1 MILYDFIDL
10 NSHDM
15 TGDAWLS
22 PEAITVDGVTLD
34 QAIPEFTTL
43 QVTGRELVGYS
54 LTTVTVG
61 NQDGSTLQ
69 KKRREPRKITVKYQI
84 DAETPQ
90 RFREIYYKLNQIL
103 SGENKKISFAD
114 DPDKYFIG
122 TLSDADTPEG
132 GRLSVISSFEFTCF
146 DPYAYANK
154 EDVFTFGDQTTTQQI
169 SVDIADKV
177 AGKASPVPHAIYKG
191 HVLGDGAIEPPN
203 YYTQELTQ
211 LEYGYLGGLNGRCAS
226 SAAKS
231 EYDNTLSNFQLYA
244 TESGGLDSIKIEGDK
259 LKIKGWHV
267 DNSSTWRKYAYII
280 VTDEDSK
287 NHEYSRLRVTLTSR
301 PDIQQTHS
309 NIAGSGMCGFEGSLP
324 WTNVMANKRLRV
336 RLRYTNDAAGN
347 GNYCD
352 WSTIVRP
359 QNLWRY
365 QVPHFVAKL
374 NVVGAIE
381 QAQPGFFAKYGIA
394 GDVERLNWVKNNIS
408 SANVKIWG
416 YGNNGFYV
424 QAYKP
429 ATGWAD
435 AVKHTQSKSA
445 MLELDYQTSD
455 DLFSYVDSNG
465 NLYVDIYGKSS
476 TGETDICLDYIQLTM
491 LVATPV
497 TNALN
502 VVNEGTQP
510 VPVRFELTNHGEN
523 GYIGIANGKTSY
535 LLGNPDEVDG
545 KTTVKS
551 QWIAQRDDNPDH
563 GLKQWTIN
571 AGVLNDW
578 NANPLQQGTFEDPA
592 KIRERRWRLRNA
604 QGGATAW
611 GTGQDSTGTTKGW
624 HGPSASIVFPADSN
638 IKNFTAHFYTQFLFG
653 NMGMHGLQQFNIWDV
668 NRNLLVSIQLWK
680 WINCHAS
687 LKIRVGDHWILTDE
701 NNAKWDNFFGQINVQ
716 RIGNTYTITL
726 ESIEGSNRNKQ
737 VISYT
742 DTVSGAK
749 LAGGMTYWKAIFQDN
764 GSKVMWNDLYDFW
777 IRKDNVETYTNIPNI
792 LKEGDK
798 LVITGDNGKVTTKL
812 NGGSALKYQDI
823 GSQPIVVNPGNN
835 HITFSYSNF
844 ADRPDVTAYI
854 RRKYL

>member
-1 MILYDFIDL
+1 MYDFIDL
-10 NSHDM
+10 NNHDVA
-15 TGDAWLS
+15 GDAWLS
-22 PEAITVDGVTLD
+22 PEAVTVDGVTLD

-54 LTTVTVG
+54 ITTVTVG

-84 DAETPQ
+84 DAETPR

-114 DPDKYFIG
+114 DPDKYFVG

-146 DPYAYANK
+146 DPYAYANQ
-154 EDVFTFGDQTTTQQI
+154 EDVFTFDDQTTTQQI
-169 SVDIADKV
+169 SVDMADKV
-177 AGKASPVPHAIYKG
+177 TGKTSPVPHAIYKG
-191 HVLGDGAIEPPN
+191 HVLGDGAIEPPS

-211 LEYGYLGGLNGRCAS
+211 LEYGCLGSLNGRCAS
-226 SAAKS
+226 STAKS
-231 EYDNTLSNFQLYA
+231 EYDNSLGNFQLYA

-259 LKIKGWHV
+259 LKVKGWHV

-280 VTDEDSK
+280 VTDEDSR
-287 NHEYSRLRVTLTSR
+287 NHEYCRLRVTLTAR

-324 WTNVMANKRLRV
+324 WTNAMANKRLRV

-347 GNYCD
+347 GNYND
-352 WSTIVRP
+352 WTTIIRP

-374 NVVGAIE
+374 NVVGAVE
-381 QAQPGFFAKYGIA
+381 QAQSGFFAKYGIA
-394 GDVERLNWVKNNIS
+394 GDVERLNWVKNNVS
-408 SANVKIWG
+408 SASVKIWG
-416 YGNNGFYV
+416 YGSNGFYA

-429 ATGWAD
+429 ATGWAN
-435 AVKHTQSKSA
+435 AVKHTQCKSA
-445 MLELDYQTSD
+445 MLELNYQTSD
-455 DLFSYVDSNG
+455 DLFNYVDSNG

-476 TGETDICLDYIQLTM
+476 TGETDIYLDYIQLTM
-491 LVATPV
+491 LIATPV

-523 GYIGIANGKTSY
+523 GYIGIANGKTAY

-551 QWIAQRDDNPDH
+551 KWIAQRDDNPDH

-578 NANPLQQGTFEDPA
+578 NANPLQQGAFEDPA

-604 QGGATAW
+604 QNSTAAW

-624 HGPSASIVFPADSN
+624 HGPSASITFPTDSN
-638 IKNFTAHFYTQFLFG
+638 IKNFTAHFYAQFLFG
-653 NMGMHGLQQFNIWDV
+653 NMAMHGLQQFNIWDV
-668 NRNLLVSIQLWK
+668 NRNLLVSVQLWK
-680 WINCHAS
+680 WFNCHAS

-716 RIGNTYTITL
+716 RIGNTYTITI
-726 ESIEGSNRNKQ
+726 ESIEGSNHNKQ

-777 IRKDNVETYTNIPNI
+777 IRKDNVETYTNIPNV

-823 GSQPIVVNPGNN
+823 GSRPIMVNPGNN

-844 ADRPDVTAYI
+844 ADRPDVAAYI

>member
-1 MILYDFIDL
+1 MYEF
-10 NSHDM
+10 HDTQPRDMPSNDSLPIETM
-15 TGDAWLS
+15 T
-22 PEAITVDGVTLD
+22 IDGVTIEQL
-34 QAIPEFTTL
+34 IPEYRTL
-43 QVTGRELVGYS
+43 KVMGRELLGNTLTKLKVGS
-54 LTTVTVG
+54 
-61 NQDGSTLQ
+61 QDGERLQ
-69 KKRREPRKITVKYQI
+69 KRSRPIRTITVRYQVT
-84 DAETPQ
+84 AASPQ
-90 RFREIYYKLNQIL
+90 RFREIYYQLNEIL
-103 SGENKKISFAD
+103 NGENKKISFAD

-122 TLSDADTPEG
+122 TLSDVDTPEG
-132 GRLSVISSFEFTCF
+132 GKLSVVSSFTFTCF
-146 DPYAYANK
+146 DPYAYANT
-154 EDVFTFGDQTTTQQI
+154 EDVFKWSDSLTTKQI
-169 SVDIADKV
+169 SVGMSGKV
-177 AGKASPVPHAIYKG
+177 AGKTSPVPHTIYRG
-191 HVLGDGAIEPPN
+191 HVAGDGAIEPPT
-203 YYTQELTQ
+203 YYTDELSQ
-211 LEYGYLGGLNGRCAS
+211 VEYGYLDSCNGQCVSDSAWSWYDS
-226 SAAKS
+226 SLA
-231 EYDNTLSNFQLYA
+231 NFQLYA
-244 TESGGLDSIKIEGDK
+244 TESGGLDSVALEDGK

-280 VTDEDSK
+280 VTDEDSR
-287 NHEYSRLRVTLTSR
+287 NREYSRLRVTLTSR

-309 NIAGSGMCGFEGSLP
+309 NVAGSGTCGFEGELP
-324 WTNVMANKRLRV
+324 WTNDMANKRLRV
-336 RLRYTNDAAGN
+336 YLRYTNDAAGN

-374 NVVGAIE
+374 NVAGAIE

-394 GDVERLNWVKNNIS
+394 GDVERLNWVKNNVS

-416 YGNNGFYV
+416 YGSNGFCV

-429 ATGWAD
+429 ASGWAD

-445 MLELDYQTSD
+445 MLELGYQTSD
-455 DLFSYVDSNG
+455 DLFSYVDGSG
-465 NLYVDIYGKSS
+465 DLYVDIYGKSS

-491 LVATPV
+491 LIATPV

-523 GYIGIANGKTSY
+523 GYIGIANGKTAY

-563 GLKQWTIN
+563 GLRQWTIN

-592 KIRERRWRLRNA
+592 KIRESRWRLRNA
-604 QGGATAW
+604 QGGANAW

-624 HGPSASIVFPADSN
+624 HGPSASIAFPADSN

-680 WINCHAS
+680 WFNCHAS

-737 VISYT
+737 VVSYT

-764 GSKVMWNDLYDFW
+764 APKVMWNDLYDFW

-823 GSQPIVVNPGNN
+823 GSQPIMVNPGNN

-844 ADRPDVTAYI
+844 AERPDVTAYI

>member
-1 MILYDFIDL
+1 MYDFIDL
-10 NSHDM
+10 NNHDVA
-15 TGDAWLS
+15 GDAWLS
-22 PEAITVDGVTLD
+22 PEAVTVDGVTLD

-54 LTTVTVG
+54 ITTVTVG

-84 DAETPQ
+84 DAETPR

-114 DPDKYFIG
+114 DPDKYFVG

-146 DPYAYANK
+146 DPYAYANQ
-154 EDVFTFGDQTTTQQI
+154 EDVFTFDDQTTTQQI
-169 SVDIADKV
+169 SVDMADKV
-177 AGKASPVPHAIYKG
+177 TGKTSPVPHAIYKG
-191 HVLGDGAIEPPN
+191 HVLGDGAIEPPS

-211 LEYGYLGGLNGRCAS
+211 LEYGCLGSLNGRCAS
-226 SAAKS
+226 STAKS
-231 EYDNTLSNFQLYA
+231 EYDNSLGNFQLYA

-259 LKIKGWHV
+259 LKVKGWHV

-280 VTDEDSK
+280 VTDEDSR
-287 NHEYSRLRVTLTSR
+287 NHEYCRLRVTLTAR

-324 WTNVMANKRLRV
+324 WTNAMANKRLRV

-347 GNYCD
+347 GNYND
-352 WSTIVRP
+352 WTTIIRP

-374 NVVGAIE
+374 NVVGAVE
-381 QAQPGFFAKYGIA
+381 QAQSGFFAKYGIA
-394 GDVERLNWVKNNIS
+394 GDVERLNWVKNNVS
-408 SANVKIWG
+408 SASVKIWG
-416 YGNNGFYV
+416 YGSNGFYA

-429 ATGWAD
+429 ATGWAN

-445 MLELDYQTSD
+445 MLELNYQTSD
-455 DLFSYVDSNG
+455 DLFNYVDSNG

-476 TGETDICLDYIQLTM
+476 TGETDIYLDYIQLTM
-491 LVATPV
+491 LIATPV

-523 GYIGIANGKTSY
+523 GYIGIANGKTAY

-551 QWIAQRDDNPDH
+551 KWIAQRDDNPDH

-578 NANPLQQGTFEDPA
+578 NANPLQQGAFEDPA

-604 QGGATAW
+604 QNSTAAW
-611 GTGQDSTGTTKGW
+611 GTGQDSAGTTKGW
-624 HGPSASIVFPADSN
+624 HGPSASITFPTDSN
-638 IKNFTAHFYTQFLFG
+638 IKNFTAHFYAQFLFG
-653 NMGMHGLQQFNIWDV
+653 NMAMHGLQQFNIWDV
-668 NRNLLVSIQLWK
+668 NRNLLVSVQLWK
-680 WINCHAS
+680 WFNCHAS

-716 RIGNTYTITL
+716 RIGNTYTITI
-726 ESIEGSNRNKQ
+726 ESIEGSNHNKQ

-777 IRKDNVETYTNIPNI
+777 IRKDNVETYTNIPNV

-823 GSQPIVVNPGNN
+823 GSRPIMVNPGNN

-844 ADRPDVTAYI
+844 ADRPDVAAYI

>member
-1 MILYDFIDL
+1 MYDFIDL
-10 NSHDM
+10 NDHDM
-15 TGDAWLS
+15 TGDTWLS
-22 PEAITVDGVTLD
+22 PEAVTVDGVTLD
-34 QAIPEFTTL
+34 QAIPEFITL

-69 KKRREPRKITVKYQI
+69 KKRREARKITVKYQI

-114 DPDKYFIG
+114 DPDKYFVG
-122 TLSDADTPEG
+122 TLSDTDTPEG

-169 SVDIADKV
+169 SVDMADKV
-177 AGKASPVPHAIYKG
+177 AGKTSPVPHAVYKG
-191 HVLGDGAIEPPN
+191 HVVGDGAIEPPG

-211 LEYGYLGGLNGRCAS
+211 LEYGCLGSLNGRCAS

-231 EYDNTLSNFQLYA
+231 EYDNSLGNFQLYA

-287 NHEYSRLRVTLTSR
+287 NHEYSRLRITLTAR
-301 PDIQQTHS
+301 PDIQRTHS
-309 NIAGSGMCGFEGSLP
+309 NIAGSGVCGFEGSLP
-324 WTNVMANKRLRV
+324 WTNSMANKRLRV

-347 GNYCD
+347 GNYND

-394 GDVERLNWVKNNIS
+394 GDVERLNWVKNNVS

-416 YGNNGFYV
+416 YGNNGFYA

-429 ATGWAD
+429 ASGWAD
-435 AVKHTQSKSA
+435 AVNHTQTKSA

-491 LVATPV
+491 LIATPV

-523 GYIGIANGKTSY
+523 GYIGIAN
-535 LLGNPDEVDG
+535 
-545 KTTVKS
+545 
-551 QWIAQRDDNPDH
+551 
-563 GLKQWTIN
+563 
-571 AGVLNDW
+571 
-578 NANPLQQGTFEDPA
+578 
-592 KIRERRWRLRNA
+592 RR
-604 QGGATAW
+604 
-611 GTGQDSTGTTKGW
+611 
-624 HGPSASIVFPADSN
+624 SN
-638 IKNFTAHFYTQFLFG
+638 
-653 NMGMHGLQQFNIWDV
+653 
-668 NRNLLVSIQLWK
+668 NR
-680 WINCHAS
+680 
-687 LKIRVGDHWILTDE
+687 
-701 NNAKWDNFFGQINVQ
+701 
-716 RIGNTYTITL
+716 
-726 ESIEGSNRNKQ
+726 
-737 VISYT
+737 
-742 DTVSGAK
+742 
-749 LAGGMTYWKAIFQDN
+749 
-764 GSKVMWNDLYDFW
+764 
-777 IRKDNVETYTNIPNI
+777 
-792 LKEGDK
+792 
-798 LVITGDNGKVTTKL
+798 
-812 NGGSALKYQDI
+812 
-823 GSQPIVVNPGNN
+823 
-835 HITFSYSNF
+835 
-844 ADRPDVTAYI
+844 
-854 RRKYL
+854 

>member
-1 MILYDFIDL
+1 MYDFIDL
-10 NSHDM
+10 NSHDI
-15 TGDAWLS
+15 TDDTWLS
-22 PEAITVDGVTLD
+22 PEAVTVDGVTLD

-43 QVTGRELVGYS
+43 QVTGRELVGYNV
-54 LTTVTVG
+54 TTVTVG
-61 NQDGSTLQ
+61 NQDGSMLQ
-69 KKRREPRKITVKYQI
+69 KKRREERKITVKYQI

-103 SGENKKISFAD
+103 SGENKKVSFAD
-114 DPDKYFIG
+114 DPDKYFVG
-122 TLSDADTPEG
+122 TLTSADTSEG
-132 GRLSVISSFEFTCF
+132 GYLSVISSFEFTCF
-146 DPYAYANK
+146 DPYSYANK

-169 SVDIADKV
+169 SVDMADKV
-177 AGKASPVPHAIYKG
+177 AGKTSPVPHAIYKG
-191 HVLGDGAIEPPN
+191 HVLGDGAIEPPG

-211 LEYGYLGGLNGRCAS
+211 LEYGCLGSLNGRCAS

-231 EYDNTLSNFQLYA
+231 EYDNSLGNFQLYA
-244 TESGGLDSIKIEGDK
+244 NESGGLDSIKIEDDK
-259 LKIKGWHV
+259 LNIKGWHV

-280 VTDEDSK
+280 VTDEDSR
-287 NHEYSRLRVTLTSR
+287 NHEYSRLRVTLTAR
-301 PDIQQTHS
+301 PDIQKTHS
-309 NIAGSGMCGFEGSLP
+309 NIAGSGMCGFEGELP
-324 WTNVMANKRLRV
+324 WTNDMANKRLRV

-374 NVVGAIE
+374 NITGAIE

-394 GDVERLNWVKNNIS
+394 GDVERLNWVKNNVS

-416 YGNNGFYV
+416 YGSNGFYT

-455 DLFSYVDSNG
+455 DLFSYVDGSG
-465 NLYVDIYGKSS
+465 NLYMDIYGKSS

-491 LVATPV
+491 LIATPV
-497 TNALN
+497 TNSLN

-523 GYIGIANGKTSY
+523 GYIGISNNNTSY

-551 QWIAQRDDNPDH
+551 KWIAQRDDNPDH

-578 NANPLQQGTFEDPA
+578 NANPLQQGAFEDPA

-604 QGGATAW
+604 QGGVTAW

-624 HGPSASIVFPADSN
+624 HGPSASMTFPTDSN

-653 NMGMHGLQQFNIWDV
+653 NMSMHGLQQFNIWDV

-764 GSKVMWNDLYDFW
+764 APKGMWNDLYDFW
-777 IRKDNVETYTNIPNI
+777 IRKDNAETYTNIPNV

-823 GSQPIVVNPGNN
+823 GSRPIMANPGNN

-844 ADRPDVTAYI
+844 ANRPDVTAYI

>member
-1 MILYDFIDL
+1 MILYNFYNL
-10 NSHDM
+10 ERHDPD
-15 TGDAWLS
+15 TGLS
-22 PEAITVDGVTLD
+22 AEAVTVDGVTLD

-43 QVTGRELVGYS
+43 QVTGRELVGYDVS
-54 LTTVTVG
+54 TITVG
-61 NQDGSTLQ
+61 SQDGSRLQ
-69 KKRREPRKITVKYQI
+69 KKRREARKLTVKYQI

-90 RFREIYYKLNQIL
+90 RFREVYYQLNQLL

-114 DPDKYFIG
+114 DPDKYFVG
-122 TLSDADTPEG
+122 TLTGANTPDG
-132 GRLSVISSFEFTCF
+132 GQLIVTSSFEFTCF
-146 DPYAYANK
+146 DPYAYANT
-154 EDVFTFGDQTTTQQI
+154 EDVFKWSDSLTTKQI
-169 SVDIADKV
+169 SVGMSGKV
-177 AGKASPVPHAIYKG
+177 AGKTSPVPHTVYRG
-191 HVLGDGAIEPPN
+191 HVAGDGAIEPPT
-203 YYTQELTQ
+203 YYADELSQ
-211 LEYGYLGGLNGRCAS
+211 VEYGYLDSCNGQCVSDSAWSWYDS
-226 SAAKS
+226 SLA
-231 EYDNTLSNFQLYA
+231 NFQLYA
-244 TESGGLDSIKIEGDK
+244 TESGGLDSVALEDGK

-267 DNSSTWRKYAYII
+267 DASSTWRKYAYII
-280 VTDEDSK
+280 VTDESGGGK
-287 NHEYSRLRVTLTSR
+287 EYCRVKVTLTAR
-301 PDIQQTHS
+301 PDVQKTHP
-309 NIAGSGMCGFEGSLP
+309 NVANSGTSGFYGELP
-324 WTNVMANKRLRV
+324 WSNQMANKRLRV
-336 RLRYTNDAAGN
+336 YLRYSNDAQGN
-347 GNYCD
+347 GSYSD
-352 WSTIVRP
+352 WTTIIRP

-365 QVPHFVAKL
+365 QVPHFVVKL
-374 NVVGAIE
+374 DVVNALE
-381 QAQPGFFAKYGIA
+381 QAEPGFFNSIGVA
-394 GDVERLNWVKNNIS
+394 GSVEKLNWVKNNLK
-408 SANVKIWG
+408 SASVKVWG
-416 YGNNGFYV
+416 YGGNGYFAIASYE
-424 QAYKP
+424 P
-429 ATGWAD
+429 STGWGT
-435 AVKHTQSKSA
+435 AVTHSQQATS
-445 MLELDYQTSD
+445 MLELDYQTAD
-455 DLFSYVDSNG
+455 DFFGHVDASG
-465 NLYVDIYGKSS
+465 YMYLDIYGKSS
-476 TGETDICLDYIQLTM
+476 NGESSLYLDYIQLTM
-491 LVATPV
+491 LVTLPV
-497 TNALN
+497 TNSLN
-502 VVNEGTQP
+502 IINNGTQP

-523 GYIGIANGKTSY
+523 GYISIANGKTAY
-535 LLGNPDEVDG
+535 LLGNPDEIDG
-545 KTTVKS
+545 RTTVKS

-604 QGGATAW
+604 QNSAAAW

-624 HGPSASIVFPADSN
+624 HGPSASIVFSADSN

-653 NMGMHGLQQFNIWDV
+653 NMAMHGLQQFNIWDV
-668 NRNLLVSIQLWK
+668 NRNLLVSVQLWK

-764 GSKVMWNDLYDFW
+764 APKGMWNDLYDFW

-823 GSQPIVVNPGNN
+823 GSQPIMVNPGNN
-835 HITFSYSNF
+835 HITFAYSNF

>member
-1 MILYDFIDL
+1 MYDFIDL
-10 NSHDM
+10 NSHDI
-15 TGDAWLS
+15 TDDTWLS
-22 PEAITVDGVTLD
+22 PEAVTVDGVTLD

-54 LTTVTVG
+54 LTTVVVG

-84 DAETPQ
+84 DTETPQ

-114 DPDKYFIG
+114 DPDKYFVG

-177 AGKASPVPHAIYKG
+177 AGKTSPVPHAIYKG

-211 LEYGYLGGLNGRCAS
+211 LEYGYLGDLNGRCAS
-226 SAAKS
+226 STAKS
-231 EYDNTLSNFQLYA
+231 EYDNTLGNFQLYA

-280 VTDEDSK
+280 VTDEDSR
-287 NHEYSRLRVTLTSR
+287 NHEYSRLRVTLTAR

-309 NIAGSGMCGFEGSLP
+309 NVAGSGTCGFEGELP
-324 WTNVMANKRLRV
+324 WTNDMANKRLRV
-336 RLRYTNDAAGN
+336 YLRYTNDAAGN

-394 GDVERLNWVKNNIS
+394 GDVERLNWVKNNVS
-408 SANVKIWG
+408 SANIKIWG
-416 YGNNGFYV
+416 YGSNGFYA

-429 ATGWAD
+429 ASGWAD
-435 AVKHTQSKSA
+435 AVKHTQTKSA

-491 LVATPV
+491 LIATPV

-502 VVNEGTQP
+502 VVNEGAQP
-510 VPVRFELTNHGEN
+510 VPVRFELVNHGEN
-523 GYIGIANGKTSY
+523 GYIGIANGKTAY

-551 QWIAQRDDNPDH
+551 KWIAQRDDNPDH

-578 NANPLQQGTFEDPA
+578 NANPLQQGAFEDPA

-624 HGPSASIVFPADSN
+624 HGPSASMTFPTDSA

-653 NMGMHGLQQFNIWDV
+653 NMSMHGLQQFNIWDV

-701 NNAKWDNFFGQINVQ
+701 NNAKWDNFFGQIEVQ

-764 GSKVMWNDLYDFW
+764 APKGMWNDLYDFW

-798 LVITGDNGKVTTKL
+798 LVITGDNGKVTTEL

-823 GSQPIVVNPGNN
+823 GSRPIMANPGNN

>member
-1 MILYDFIDL
+1 MILYNFYNL
-10 NSHDM
+10 ERHDPD
-15 TGDAWLS
+15 TGLS
-22 PEAITVDGVTLD
+22 AEAVTVDGVTLD

-43 QVTGRELVGYS
+43 QVTGRELVGYDVS
-54 LTTVTVG
+54 TITVG
-61 NQDGSTLQ
+61 SQDGSRLQ
-69 KKRREPRKITVKYQI
+69 KKRRETRKLTVKYQI
-84 DAETPQ
+84 DVETPQ
-90 RFREIYYKLNQIL
+90 RFREVYYQLNRLL

-122 TLSDADTPEG
+122 TLTGADTPDG
-132 GRLSVISSFEFTCF
+132 GQLAVTSAFEFTCF
-146 DPYAYANK
+146 DPYAYANT
-154 EDVFTFGDQTTTQQI
+154 EDVFKWSDSLTTKQI
-169 SVDIADKV
+169 SVGMSGKV
-177 AGKASPVPHAIYKG
+177 AGKTSPVPHTIYHG
-191 HVLGDGAIEPPN
+191 HVAGDGAIEPPT
-203 YYTQELTQ
+203 YYTDELSQ
-211 LEYGYLGGLNGRCAS
+211 VEYGYLDSCNGQCVSDSAWSWYDS
-226 SAAKS
+226 SLA
-231 EYDNTLSNFQLYA
+231 NFQLYA
-244 TESGGLDSIKIEGDK
+244 TESGGLDSVALEDGK

-267 DNSSTWRKYAYII
+267 DASSTWRKYAYII
-280 VTDEDSK
+280 VTDESSGGK
-287 NHEYSRLRVTLTSR
+287 EYCRVKVTLTER
-301 PDIQQTHS
+301 PDVQKTHP
-309 NIAGSGMCGFEGSLP
+309 NVANSGTSGFYGELP
-324 WTNVMANKRLRV
+324 WSNQMANKRLRV
-336 RLRYTNDAAGN
+336 YLRYSNDAQGN
-347 GNYCD
+347 GSYSD
-352 WSTIVRP
+352 WTTIIRP

-374 NVVGAIE
+374 DVVNALE
-381 QAQPGFFAKYGIA
+381 QAEPGFFNSIGVA
-394 GDVERLNWVKNNIS
+394 GSVEKFNWVKNNLK
-408 SANVKIWG
+408 SASVKVWG
-416 YGNNGFYV
+416 YGGNGYFAVAPYDPSSGWDTAV
-424 QAYKP
+424 THSQQA
-429 ATGWAD
+429 T
-435 AVKHTQSKSA
+435 S
-445 MLELDYQTSD
+445 MLELDYQTAD
-455 DLFSYVDSNG
+455 DFFGYVDASG
-465 NLYVDIYGKSS
+465 YMYLDIYGKSS
-476 TGETDICLDYIQLTM
+476 NGESSLYLDYIQLTM

-502 VVNEGTQP
+502 VINEGTQP

-523 GYIGIANGKTSY
+523 GYIGIANGKTAY

-545 KTTVKS
+545 RTTVKS

-578 NANPLQQGTFEDPA
+578 NANPLQQGAFEDPA
-592 KIRERRWRLRNA
+592 KIRESRWRLRNA
-604 QGGATAW
+604 QGSAAAW

-624 HGPSASIVFPADSN
+624 HGPSASITFPADSN

-653 NMGMHGLQQFNIWDV
+653 SMGMHGLQQFNLWDV

-680 WINCHAS
+680 WLNCHAS

-764 GSKVMWNDLYDFW
+764 APKGMWNDLYDFW
-777 IRKDNVETYTNIPNI
+777 IRKDNVETYTNIPNF

-798 LVITGDNGKVTTKL
+798 LVITGDSGKVTTKL

-823 GSQPIVVNPGNN
+823 GSQPIMVNPGNN
-835 HITFSYSNF
+835 HITFAYSNF

>member
-10 NSHDM
+10 NSHDI
-15 TGDAWLS
+15 TGDTWLS
-22 PEAITVDGVTLD
+22 PEAVTVDGVTLD

-114 DPDKYFIG
+114 DPDKYFVG

-169 SVDIADKV
+169 SVDMADKV
-177 AGKASPVPHAIYKG
+177 AGKTSPVPHAIYKG
-191 HVLGDGAIEPPN
+191 HVLGDGAIEPPG

-211 LEYGYLGGLNGRCAS
+211 LEYGYLGSLNGRCAS

-231 EYDNTLSNFQLYA
+231 EYDNSLGNFQLYA
-244 TESGGLDSIKIEGDK
+244 NESGGLDNIKIEGDK
-259 LKIKGWHV
+259 LNIKGWHV

-394 GDVERLNWVKNNIS
+394 GDVERLNWVKNNVS

-416 YGNNGFYV
+416 YGNNGFYA

-435 AVKHTQSKSA
+435 AVKHTQNKSA

-455 DLFSYVDSNG
+455 DLFSYVDSSG

-491 LVATPV
+491 LIATPV
-497 TNALN
+497 TNSLN
-502 VVNEGTQP
+502 VINEGTQP

-551 QWIAQRDDNPDH
+551 KWIAQRDDNPDH

-578 NANPLQQGTFEDPA
+578 NANPLQQGAFEDPA

-604 QGGATAW
+604 QNSTAAW

-624 HGPSASIVFPADSN
+624 HGPSASITFPTDSN
-638 IKNFTAHFYTQFLFG
+638 IKNFTAHFYAQFLFG

-680 WINCHAS
+680 WFNCHAS

-749 LAGGMTYWKAIFQDN
+749 LVGGMTYWKAIFQDN
-764 GSKVMWNDLYDFW
+764 APKVMWNDLYDFW

-823 GSQPIVVNPGNN
+823 GSRPIMVNPGNN

-844 ADRPDVTAYI
+844 ANRPDVTAYI

>member
-1 MILYDFIDL
+1 MYDFIDL

-43 QVTGRELVGYS
+43 QVAGRELVGYS

-114 DPDKYFIG
+114 DPDKYFVG
-122 TLSDADTPEG
+122 TLSDADTPGG

-169 SVDIADKV
+169 SVDMADKV
-177 AGKASPVPHAIYKG
+177 AGKTSPVPHAIYKG
-191 HVLGDGAIEPPN
+191 HVLGDGAIEPPS

-211 LEYGYLGGLNGRCAS
+211 LEYGYLGSLNGRCAS
-226 SAAKS
+226 SVAES
-231 EYDNTLSNFQLYA
+231 EYDNSLGNFQLYA
-244 TESGGLDSIKIEGDK
+244 NESGGLDSIKIEGDK
-259 LKIKGWHV
+259 LNIKGWHV

-287 NHEYSRLRVTLTSR
+287 NHEYSRLRVTLTAR

-394 GDVERLNWVKNNIS
+394 GDVERLNWIKNNVS
-408 SANVKIWG
+408 SANIKIFG
-416 YGNNGFYV
+416 YGNNGFYA

-429 ATGWAD
+429 ASGWAD

-445 MLELDYQTSD
+445 MLELNYQTSD
-455 DLFSYVDSNG
+455 DLFNYVDSNG

-476 TGETDICLDYIQLTM
+476 TGETNICLDYIQLTM
-491 LVATPV
+491 LIATPV
-497 TNALN
+497 TNSLN

-523 GYIGIANGKTSY
+523 GYIGIANGKTAY

-551 QWIAQRDDNPDH
+551 KWIAQRDDNPDH

-578 NANPLQQGTFEDPA
+578 NANPLQQGAFEDPA
-592 KIRERRWRLRNA
+592 KIRENRWRLRNA

-624 HGPSASIVFPADSN
+624 HGPSASIAFPVDSN

-653 NMGMHGLQQFNIWDV
+653 NMAMHGLQQFNIWDV

-680 WINCHAS
+680 WFNCHAS

-742 DTVSGAK
+742 DAVSGAK

-798 LVITGDNGKVTTKL
+798 LVITGGNGKVTTKL

-823 GSQPIVVNPGNN
+823 GSQPIMVNPGNN

-844 ADRPDVTAYI
+844 ANRPDVTAYI

>member
-1 MILYDFIDL
+1 
-10 NSHDM
+10 
-15 TGDAWLS
+15 
-22 PEAITVDGVTLD
+22 
-34 QAIPEFTTL
+34 
-43 QVTGRELVGYS
+43 
-54 LTTVTVG
+54 
-61 NQDGSTLQ
+61 
-69 KKRREPRKITVKYQI
+69 
-84 DAETPQ
+84 
-90 RFREIYYKLNQIL
+90 
-103 SGENKKISFAD
+103 
-114 DPDKYFIG
+114 
-122 TLSDADTPEG
+122 
-132 GRLSVISSFEFTCF
+132 
-146 DPYAYANK
+146 
-154 EDVFTFGDQTTTQQI
+154 
-169 SVDIADKV
+169 
-177 AGKASPVPHAIYKG
+177 
-191 HVLGDGAIEPPN
+191 
-203 YYTQELTQ
+203 
-211 LEYGYLGGLNGRCAS
+211 
-226 SAAKS
+226 
-231 EYDNTLSNFQLYA
+231 
-244 TESGGLDSIKIEGDK
+244 
-259 LKIKGWHV
+259 
-267 DNSSTWRKYAYII
+267 
-280 VTDEDSK
+280 
-287 NHEYSRLRVTLTSR
+287 
-301 PDIQQTHS
+301 
-309 NIAGSGMCGFEGSLP
+309 
-324 WTNVMANKRLRV
+324 
-336 RLRYTNDAAGN
+336 
-347 GNYCD
+347 
-352 WSTIVRP
+352 
-359 QNLWRY
+359 
-365 QVPHFVAKL
+365 
-374 NVVGAIE
+374 
-381 QAQPGFFAKYGIA
+381 
-394 GDVERLNWVKNNIS
+394 
-408 SANVKIWG
+408 
-416 YGNNGFYV
+416 
-424 QAYKP
+424 
-429 ATGWAD
+429 
-435 AVKHTQSKSA
+435 

-455 DLFSYVDSNG
+455 DLFSYVDGSG

-523 GYIGIANGKTSY
+523 GYIGIASGKTAY

-578 NANPLQQGTFEDPA
+578 NANPLQQGAFEDPA

-604 QGGATAW
+604 QGGVTAW
-611 GTGQDSTGTTKGW
+611 GAGQDSTGTTKGW
-624 HGPSASIVFPADSN
+624 HGPSASIAFPTGSN

-653 NMGMHGLQQFNIWDV
+653 NMGMHGLQQFNLWDV

-680 WINCHAS
+680 WFNCHAS

-749 LAGGMTYWKAIFQDN
+749 LVGGMTYWKAIFQDN

-798 LVITGDNGKVTTKL
+798 LIITGDNGKVATKL

-823 GSQPIVVNPGNN
+823 GSQPIMVNPGNN

-844 ADRPDVTAYI
+844 ANRPDVTAYI

>member
-1 MILYDFIDL
+1 MILYNFYNL
-10 NSHDM
+10 ERHDPD
-15 TGDAWLS
+15 TGLS
-22 PEAITVDGVTLD
+22 AEAVTVDGVTLD

-43 QVTGRELVGYS
+43 QVTGRELVGYDVS
-54 LTTVTVG
+54 TITVG
-61 NQDGSTLQ
+61 SQDGSRLQ
-69 KKRREPRKITVKYQI
+69 KKRREARKLTVKYQI
-84 DAETPQ
+84 DVETPQ
-90 RFREIYYKLNQIL
+90 RFREVYYQLNRLL

-122 TLSDADTPEG
+122 TLTGADTPG
-132 GRLSVISSFEFTCF
+132 GGQLAVTSAFEFTCF
-146 DPYAYANK
+146 DPYAYANT
-154 EDVFTFGDQTTTQQI
+154 EDVFKWSDSLTTKQI
-169 SVDIADKV
+169 SVGMSGKV
-177 AGKASPVPHAIYKG
+177 AGKTSPVPHTIYRG
-191 HVLGDGAIEPPN
+191 HVAGDGAIEPPT
-203 YYTQELTQ
+203 YYTDELSQ
-211 LEYGYLGGLNGRCAS
+211 VEYGYLDSCNGQCVSDSAWSWYDS
-226 SAAKS
+226 SLA
-231 EYDNTLSNFQLYA
+231 NFQLYA
-244 TESGGLDSIKIEGDK
+244 TESGGLDSVALEDGK

-267 DNSSTWRKYAYII
+267 DASSTWRKYAYII
-280 VTDEDSK
+280 VTDESGGGK
-287 NHEYSRLRVTLTSR
+287 EYCRVKVTLTAR
-301 PDIQQTHS
+301 PDVQKTHPNVANS
-309 NIAGSGMCGFEGSLP
+309 SMSGFYGELP
-324 WTNVMANKRLRV
+324 WSNQMANKRLRV
-336 RLRYTNDAAGN
+336 YLRYSNDAQGN
-347 GNYCD
+347 GSYSD
-352 WSTIVRP
+352 WTTIIRP

-365 QVPHFVAKL
+365 QVPHFVVKL
-374 NVVGAIE
+374 DVVNALE
-381 QAQPGFFAKYGIA
+381 QAEPGFFNSIGVA
-394 GDVERLNWVKNNIS
+394 GSVEKFNWVKNNLK
-408 SANVKIWG
+408 SASVKVWG
-416 YGNNGFYV
+416 YGGNGYF
-424 QAYKP
+424 AIASYKP
-429 ATGWAD
+429 STGWGT
-435 AVKHTQSKSA
+435 AVTHSQQAAS
-445 MLELDYQTSD
+445 MLELDYQTAD
-455 DLFSYVDSNG
+455 DFFGYVDASG
-465 NLYVDIYGKSS
+465 YMYLDIYGKSS
-476 TGETDICLDYIQLTM
+476 NGESSLYLDYIQLTM

-502 VVNEGTQP
+502 VINEGTQP

-523 GYIGIANGKTSY
+523 GYIGIANGKTAY

-545 KTTVKS
+545 RTTVKS

-578 NANPLQQGTFEDPA
+578 NANPLQQGAFEDPA
-592 KIRERRWRLRNA
+592 KIRESRWRLRNA
-604 QGGATAW
+604 QGSAAAW

-624 HGPSASIVFPADSN
+624 HGPSASITFPADSN

-653 NMGMHGLQQFNIWDV
+653 SMGMHGLQQFNLWDV

-680 WINCHAS
+680 WLNCHAS

-764 GSKVMWNDLYDFW
+764 APKGMWNDLYDFW
-777 IRKDNVETYTNIPNI
+777 IRKDNVETYTNIPNF

-798 LVITGDNGKVTTKL
+798 LVITGDSGKVTTKL

-823 GSQPIVVNPGNN
+823 GSQPIMVNPGNN
-835 HITFSYSNF
+835 HITFAYSNF

>member
-1 MILYDFIDL
+1 MYDFIDL
-10 NSHDM
+10 NDHDM

-22 PEAITVDGVTLD
+22 PEAVTVDGVTLD

-61 NQDGSTLQ
+61 NQDGSTLR

-84 DAETPQ
+84 DAETPR
-90 RFREIYYKLNQIL
+90 RFREIYYKLNRIL

-114 DPDKYFIG
+114 DPDKYFVG

-146 DPYAYANK
+146 DPYAYANQ
-154 EDVFTFGDQTTTQQI
+154 EDVFTFDDQTTTQQI
-169 SVDIADKV
+169 SVDMADKV
-177 AGKASPVPHAIYKG
+177 TGKTSPVPHAIYKG
-191 HVLGDGAIEPPN
+191 HVLGDGAIEPPS

-211 LEYGYLGGLNGRCAS
+211 LEYGCLGSLNGRCAS
-226 SAAKS
+226 STAKS
-231 EYDNTLSNFQLYA
+231 EYDNSLGNFQLYA

-259 LKIKGWHV
+259 LKVKGWHV

-280 VTDEDSK
+280 VTDEDSR
-287 NHEYSRLRVTLTSR
+287 NHEYCRLRVTLTAR

-324 WTNVMANKRLRV
+324 WTNAMANKRLRV

-347 GNYCD
+347 GNYND
-352 WSTIVRP
+352 WTTIIRP

-374 NVVGAIE
+374 NVVGAVE
-381 QAQPGFFAKYGIA
+381 QAQSGFFAKYGIA
-394 GDVERLNWVKNNIS
+394 GDVERLNWVKNNVS
-408 SANVKIWG
+408 SASVKIWG
-416 YGNNGFYV
+416 YGSNGFYA

-429 ATGWAD
+429 ATGWAN

-445 MLELDYQTSD
+445 MLELNYQTSD
-455 DLFSYVDSNG
+455 DLFNYVDSNG

-476 TGETDICLDYIQLTM
+476 TGETDIYLDYIQLTM
-491 LVATPV
+491 LIATPV

-523 GYIGIANGKTSY
+523 GYIGIANGKTAY

-551 QWIAQRDDNPDH
+551 KWIAQRDDNPDH

-578 NANPLQQGTFEDPA
+578 NANPLQQGAFEDPA

-604 QGGATAW
+604 QNSTAAW

-624 HGPSASIVFPADSN
+624 HGPSASITFPTDSN
-638 IKNFTAHFYTQFLFG
+638 IKNFTAHFYAQFLFG
-653 NMGMHGLQQFNIWDV
+653 NMAMHGLQQFNIWDV
-668 NRNLLVSIQLWK
+668 NRNLLVSVQLWK
-680 WINCHAS
+680 WFNCHAS

-716 RIGNTYTITL
+716 RIGNTYTITI
-726 ESIEGSNRNKQ
+726 ESIEGSNHNKQ

-777 IRKDNVETYTNIPNI
+777 IRKDNVETYTNIPNV

-823 GSQPIVVNPGNN
+823 GSRPIMVNPGNN

-844 ADRPDVTAYI
+844 ADRPDVAAYI

>member
-1 MILYDFIDL
+1 MILYNFYNL
-10 NSHDM
+10 ERHDPD
-15 TGDAWLS
+15 TGLS
-22 PEAITVDGVTLD
+22 AEAVTVDGVTLD

-43 QVTGRELVGYS
+43 QVTGRELVGYDVS
-54 LTTVTVG
+54 TITVG
-61 NQDGSTLQ
+61 SQDGSRLQ
-69 KKRREPRKITVKYQI
+69 KKCREARKLTVKYQI
-84 DAETPQ
+84 DVETPQ
-90 RFREIYYKLNQIL
+90 RFREVYYQLNRLL

-122 TLSDADTPEG
+122 TLTGADTPG
-132 GRLSVISSFEFTCF
+132 GGQLAVTSAFEFTCF
-146 DPYAYANK
+146 DPYAYANT
-154 EDVFTFGDQTTTQQI
+154 EDVFKWSDSLTTKQI
-169 SVDIADKV
+169 SVGMSGKV
-177 AGKASPVPHAIYKG
+177 AGKTSPVPHTIYRG
-191 HVLGDGAIEPPN
+191 HVAGDGAIEPPT
-203 YYTQELTQ
+203 YYTDELSQ
-211 LEYGYLGGLNGRCAS
+211 VEYGYLDSCNGQCVSDSAWSWYDS
-226 SAAKS
+226 SLA
-231 EYDNTLSNFQLYA
+231 NFQLYA
-244 TESGGLDSIKIEGDK
+244 TESGGLDSVALEDGK

-267 DNSSTWRKYAYII
+267 DASSTWRKYAYII
-280 VTDEDSK
+280 VTDESGGGK
-287 NHEYSRLRVTLTSR
+287 EYCRVKVTLTAR
-301 PDIQQTHS
+301 PDVQKTHPNVANS
-309 NIAGSGMCGFEGSLP
+309 SMSGFYGELP
-324 WTNVMANKRLRV
+324 WSNQMANKRLRV
-336 RLRYTNDAAGN
+336 YLRYSNDAQGN
-347 GNYCD
+347 GSYSD
-352 WSTIVRP
+352 WTTIIRP

-365 QVPHFVAKL
+365 QVPHFVVKL
-374 NVVGAIE
+374 DVVNALE
-381 QAQPGFFAKYGIA
+381 QAEPGFFNSIGVA
-394 GDVERLNWVKNNIS
+394 GSVEKFNWVKNNLK
-408 SANVKIWG
+408 SASVKVWG
-416 YGNNGFYV
+416 YGGNGYF
-424 QAYKP
+424 AIASYKP
-429 ATGWAD
+429 STGWGT
-435 AVKHTQSKSA
+435 AVTHSQQAAS
-445 MLELDYQTSD
+445 MLELDYQTAD
-455 DLFSYVDSNG
+455 DFFGYVDASG
-465 NLYVDIYGKSS
+465 YMYLDIYGKSS
-476 TGETDICLDYIQLTM
+476 NGESSLYLDYIQLTM

-502 VVNEGTQP
+502 VINEGTQP

-523 GYIGIANGKTSY
+523 GYIGIANGKTAY

-545 KTTVKS
+545 RTTVKS

-578 NANPLQQGTFEDPA
+578 NANPLQQGAFEDPA
-592 KIRERRWRLRNA
+592 KIRESRWRLRNA
-604 QGGATAW
+604 QGSAAAW

-624 HGPSASIVFPADSN
+624 HGPSASITFPADSN

-653 NMGMHGLQQFNIWDV
+653 SMGMHGLQQFNLWDV

-680 WINCHAS
+680 WLNCHAS

-764 GSKVMWNDLYDFW
+764 APKGMWNDLYDFW
-777 IRKDNVETYTNIPNI
+777 IRKDNVETYTNIPNF

-798 LVITGDNGKVTTKL
+798 LVITGDSGKVTTKL

-823 GSQPIVVNPGNN
+823 GSQPIMVNPGNN
-835 HITFSYSNF
+835 HITFAYSNF

>member
-1 MILYDFIDL
+1 MYDFIDL
-10 NSHDM
+10 NNHDVA
-15 TGDAWLS
+15 GDAWLS
-22 PEAITVDGVTLD
+22 LEAVTVDGVTLD

-54 LTTVTVG
+54 ITTVTVG

-84 DAETPQ
+84 DAETPR

-114 DPDKYFIG
+114 DPDKYFVG

-146 DPYAYANK
+146 DPYAYANQ
-154 EDVFTFGDQTTTQQI
+154 EDVFTFDDQTTTQQI
-169 SVDIADKV
+169 SVDMADKV
-177 AGKASPVPHAIYKG
+177 TGKTSPVPHAIYKG
-191 HVLGDGAIEPPN
+191 HVLGDGAIEPPS

-211 LEYGYLGGLNGRCAS
+211 LEYGCLGSLNGRCAS
-226 SAAKS
+226 STAKS
-231 EYDNTLSNFQLYA
+231 EYDNSLGNFQLYA

-259 LKIKGWHV
+259 LKVKGWHV

-280 VTDEDSK
+280 VTDEDSR
-287 NHEYSRLRVTLTSR
+287 NHEYCRLRVTLTAR

-324 WTNVMANKRLRV
+324 WTNAMANKRLRV

-347 GNYCD
+347 GNYND
-352 WSTIVRP
+352 WTTIIRP

-374 NVVGAIE
+374 NVVGAVE
-381 QAQPGFFAKYGIA
+381 QAQSGFFAKYGIA
-394 GDVERLNWVKNNIS
+394 GDVERLNWVKNNVS
-408 SANVKIWG
+408 SASVKIWG
-416 YGNNGFYV
+416 YGSNGFYA

-429 ATGWAD
+429 ATGWAN

-445 MLELDYQTSD
+445 MLELNYQTSD
-455 DLFSYVDSNG
+455 DLFNYVDSNG

-476 TGETDICLDYIQLTM
+476 TGETDIYLDYIQLTM
-491 LVATPV
+491 LIATPV

-523 GYIGIANGKTSY
+523 GYIGIANGKTAY

-551 QWIAQRDDNPDH
+551 KWIAQRDDNPDH

-578 NANPLQQGTFEDPA
+578 NANPLQQGAFEDPA

-604 QGGATAW
+604 QNSTAAW
-611 GTGQDSTGTTKGW
+611 GTGQDSAGTTKGW
-624 HGPSASIVFPADSN
+624 HGPSASITFPTDSN
-638 IKNFTAHFYTQFLFG
+638 IKNFTAHFYAQFLFG
-653 NMGMHGLQQFNIWDV
+653 NMAMHGLQQFNIWDV
-668 NRNLLVSIQLWK
+668 NRNLLVSVQLWK
-680 WINCHAS
+680 WFNCHAS

-716 RIGNTYTITL
+716 RIGNTYTITI
-726 ESIEGSNRNKQ
+726 ESIEGSNHNKQ

-777 IRKDNVETYTNIPNI
+777 IRKDNVETYTNIPNV

-823 GSQPIVVNPGNN
+823 GSRPIMVNPGNN

-844 ADRPDVTAYI
+844 ADRPDVAAYI